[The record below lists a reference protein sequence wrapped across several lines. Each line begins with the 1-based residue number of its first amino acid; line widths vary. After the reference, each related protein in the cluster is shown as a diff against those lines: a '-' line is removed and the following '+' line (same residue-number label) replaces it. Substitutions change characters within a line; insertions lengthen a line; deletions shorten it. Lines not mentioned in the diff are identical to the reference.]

1 MRLSL
6 TVVDGRNGRAVDSL
20 VDFDTEEPLA
30 ELVQPLAGLFGEQV
44 HSSFARR
51 IPMWVDGRAVHGDEA
66 AGAAGVRSG
75 CVVSLFEPFDGL
87 TREMP
92 GGVVELRV
100 VAGPGA
106 GRIHRLP
113 LGETEVGC
121 GASGWSLPDLR
132 MPSNALTVRVG
143 ADGDVVVVPA
153 PGLSATLEQEPLEH
167 EVVWPVDAYLFVG
180 DTILARADVE
190 LPTAEVRVDEAEA
203 LVDFNRPPRLLPPER
218 ERRFSLPD
226 KPTDVRRRPFPWVMV
241 FAPMFIAVPM
251 GLIFGPRFLLFALFS
266 PVMAIANFVSDRR
279 TSRKDGVQSQKEYD
293 AELVSVNE
301 RIERALLAERAA
313 NRISSPDPATLLL
326 HAIGPG
332 GRLWERRVDDPDYL
346 RVRVGLA
353 ELPTGITVEEGR
365 SKTEEE
371 PPPRMLAGVP
381 SWLDLS
387 QLGVVGVAGEEE
399 TSAPLARWL
408 VAQLA
413 LLHSPR
419 DLRVT
424 VLSDAEGEVRWNW
437 VRWLPHARAD
447 ADHVT
452 IGTQQDSVGRR
463 LAELNALVA
472 ARTEQSRDRGRH
484 VPDILVVLDG
494 ARRLRALPA
503 VVELLRQGP
512 RVGVMVLCLDD
523 EPRQLPEECRA
534 IVVCEAGRVQIQ
546 ETAADDTTGVTPD
559 LVELPWC
566 ETVARAISSLR
577 DTTPQEESTGIPSSA
592 RLLDLIDM
600 DPPTPDAVAA
610 LWSRGRRT
618 DVVVGAGYD
627 GPFRLDL
634 RKDGPHAL
642 IAGTTGS
649 GKSEL
654 LQTMVASLALANR
667 PDEMTFVLVDYKG
680 GSAFKDC
687 ARLPH
692 TVGMVTD
699 LDTHLVG
706 RALVSLGAE
715 LRRREHLLAVPGAKD
730 LEDYWALQRNQPELP
745 AIPRL
750 ALVIDEFASLAAELP
765 DFVQGLVSIAQ
776 RGRSLGIHL
785 VLATQRPSGVVSAD
799 IRANTNLRISL
810 RVTDENDSRDV
821 LDAPDAARILKSQP
835 GRAYV
840 RTGASTLMPFQSGRV
855 GGRSPGAGPNDRV
868 GPAALAWPIPWDKVG
883 VPAPVRPKDETE
895 QTDESDTDLA
905 AVVDAIEK
913 ANTSLSVPPQH
924 SRDLLLGGLL
934 SASLLGALAAER
946 RRRRGSAPDDEALE
960 AEVALRVGADE
971 NRAAWLDRSLRGLGA
986 ICRTERSALP
996 PVFAVTVDDD
1006 EIRLRLAPSR
1016 TDAPSPWTAEDDGRV
1031 WKLSRDAA
1039 EPTELGH
1046 APYPGLVCVGRD
1058 TDQRDVLVDLES
1070 AGGVVSVSGDDRL
1083 AGEVVSALAVQLV
1096 TNAWADDQQVTGQD
1110 LSPVLADLAG
1120 DRLRLVEDVE
1130 PLLAD
1135 VVRTHPDRAAGEV
1148 LTGRLARRP
1157 GIAPE
1162 YVVLGTEP
1170 TRELA
1175 DRLSE
1180 LTATGSRGF
1189 GVVSRGTITGTR
1201 WQMHIDETGTL
1212 SLPLL
1217 DVRVEAVRLTQDVRV
1232 EAVRLTQSSAEQVA
1246 ELLQRARTPRPVT
1259 GEGRVGI
1266 VAPTRSGDDAHWSA
1280 AEARVGVLG
1289 TIETRTGGVLDPTRV
1304 PLATEM
1310 AMFLAL
1316 QGTAVHPS
1324 VLGASIWPRGVTPEV
1339 RDATIDRVREWL
1351 GSDAD
1356 GNHYLRADETG
1367 RLSLGPGV
1375 AVDWDA
1381 FCELAIRAQRSPSPR
1396 EEAELLRRA
1405 LHLVRGEFLDGRP
1418 TNRYSWIARTNLETH
1433 VPDVVVDAARRL
1445 VELCDQDGDPA
1456 GASTSGRAGLRL
1468 APDSQ
1473 LLWRAVV
1480 RSEYEHGGVEA
1491 AAAAVREM
1499 ADVLTE
1505 RGADIE
1511 AETEALV
1518 AELLPTREQAAN

>member
-353 ELPTGITVEEGR
+353 ELPTGITVEERR

-924 SRDLLLGGLL
+924 RPWLDALPEIVLRRDLPTVPATASASEPAPVPWALEDLPELQEQRSRTFQLGRSGHLYVIGGPRSGRSTTLRTLAAAIADDVPACDVHIYGLDCGNGALLGLGQLPHTGAIATRTQVERADRLL
-934 SASLLGALAAER
+934 ARLVNLVEERQHQLGAGGFADLAELRESLPADQR
-946 RRRRGSAPDDEALE
+946 PPYVVFLLDRWDGFTFSLG
-960 AEVALRVGADE
+960 EVDGGRMTEQVMRLLRDGTSVGLHVAISG
-971 NRAAWLDRSLRGLGA
+971 DRSL
-986 ICRTERSALP
+986 
-996 PVFAVTVDDD
+996 VTGRMSTLV
-1006 EIRLRLAPSR
+1006 ENRIVLRLADRGDYSVVGVPTR
-1016 TDAPSPWTAEDDGRV
+1016 EVPERLPDGRALTPDPV
-1031 WKLSRDAA
+1031 VELQIAVLVEDLSGGAQNVAVREIARRRADRDDETPSGQRPFRLESLPNQLPFDDPMRREVVVAMSAPGQRWTPMGAGGDDLRVLGLDLSGTPVSLVAGPPKSGRTNALRFVVAAAA
-1039 EPTELGH
+1039 EAGLPVLGLCPV
-1046 APYPGLVCVGRD
+1046 ANDLWR
-1058 TDQRDVLVDLES
+1058 DLES
-1070 AGGVVSVSGDDRL
+1070 RGAGLLTDDL
-1083 AGEVVSALAVQLV
+1083 PPEDLV
-1096 TNAWADDQQVTGQD
+1096 A
-1110 LSPVLADLAG
+1110 
-1120 DRLRLVEDVE
+1120 RLRDLPAGALVV
-1130 PLLAD
+1130 
-1135 VVRTHPDRAAGEV
+1135 
-1148 LTGRLARRP
+1148 
-1157 GIAPE
+1157 
-1162 YVVLGTEP
+1162 
-1170 TRELA
+1170 
-1175 DRLSE
+1175 
-1180 LTATGSRGF
+1180 
-1189 GVVSRGTITGTR
+1189 
-1201 WQMHIDETGTL
+1201 ID
-1212 SLPLL
+1212 
-1217 DVRVEAVRLTQDVRV
+1217 D
-1232 EAVRLTQSSAEQVA
+1232 A
-1246 ELLQRARTPRPVT
+1246 ELLKEGPLASALLALVQQARGKAWRVMVAGATAEIGSGYGGWIYELRKARQGLLLSPQSMSDGDIYSLRLLRSTLVPRVHP
-1259 GEGRVGI
+1259 GRGLLI
-1266 VAPTRSGDDAHWSA
+1266 DA
-1280 AEARVGVLG
+1280 
-1289 TIETRTGGVLDPTRV
+1289 GGGQELVQV
-1304 PLATEM
+1304 PL
-1310 AMFLAL
+1310 
-1316 QGTAVHPS
+1316 V
-1324 VLGASIWPRGVTPEV
+1324 
-1339 RDATIDRVREWL
+1339 
-1351 GSDAD
+1351 
-1356 GNHYLRADETG
+1356 
-1367 RLSLGPGV
+1367 
-1375 AVDWDA
+1375 
-1381 FCELAIRAQRSPSPR
+1381 
-1396 EEAELLRRA
+1396 
-1405 LHLVRGEFLDGRP
+1405 
-1418 TNRYSWIARTNLETH
+1418 
-1433 VPDVVVDAARRL
+1433 
-1445 VELCDQDGDPA
+1445 
-1456 GASTSGRAGLRL
+1456 
-1468 APDSQ
+1468 
-1473 LLWRAVV
+1473 
-1480 RSEYEHGGVEA
+1480 
-1491 AAAAVREM
+1491 
-1499 ADVLTE
+1499 
-1505 RGADIE
+1505 
-1511 AETEALV
+1511 
-1518 AELLPTREQAAN
+1518 